1 MEKEMLEVLKSIDI
15 TLKQIYKVMTSS
27 NDKSNEN
34 AKDTEE
40 KEILNFL
47 KDLTEALG
55 LDDKVIIR
63 KVEL

>member
-15 TLKQIYKVMTSS
+15 TLKKIYKVMTPS
-27 NDKSNEN
+27 NDESNEN

>member
-1 MEKEMLEVLKSIDI
+1 MEKEKLEVLKSIDI
-15 TLKQIYKVMTSS
+15 TLKQIYKVITSN
-27 NDKSNEN
+27 NDESNEN

-40 KEILNFL
+40 KEVLNFL